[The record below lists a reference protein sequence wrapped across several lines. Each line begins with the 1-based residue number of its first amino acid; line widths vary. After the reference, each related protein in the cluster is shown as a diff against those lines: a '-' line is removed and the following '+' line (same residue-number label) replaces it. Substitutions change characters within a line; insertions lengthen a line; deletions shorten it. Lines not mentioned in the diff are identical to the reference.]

1 MKTGLFFKLSFDRFA
16 TLGFVAISLL
26 FALFSCTKDIA
37 KNPDLAF
44 SNKALYDSCRNDAAF
59 NYYKNINQVFQV
71 VPNSNSPH
79 GAFKLKFNKIA
90 FAALTDNSKLP
101 VGEKFPEGSMVVKE
115 VQSNG
120 LYALMYKHHNSWLWA
135 EINND
140 GTTAYSVNK
149 DPSVCTSCHNQSG
162 QRDLVVSFNYY

>member
-1 MKTGLFFKLSFDRFA
+1 METSLFFKLFFNRFTSFA
-16 TLGFVAISLL
+16 FVIIGLISV
-26 FALFSCTKDIA
+26 LFSCTKDVG

-44 SNKALYDSCRNDAAF
+44 SNKALYDSCRNEAAF
-59 NYYKNINQVFQV
+59 NYYKNSNQVLQV
-71 VPNSNSPH
+71 SPSSNSPH

-90 FAALTDNSKLP
+90 FAALTDNDKLP

-120 LYALMYKHHNSWLWA
+120 LYALMYKHNNSWLWA

-140 GTTAYSVNK
+140 GTTVFSVNK
-149 DPSVCTSCHNQSG
+149 DPSICTSCHNQSG
-162 QRDLVVSFNYY
+162 QRDFVVSFNYY